1 MSLTRFLRTPH
12 QASRI
17 FGLDGPAA
25 PRPKNLF
32 YVNFRRG
39 NDTAASQAS
48 QRTWQRDLSYRVKA
62 VDRPGVTPEV
72 QELNQYNKKRQVYTG
87 YKLQQMKVTF
97 YDTVDNTAGQMWNDY
112 AQHYFGDFRHDKA
125 RDDFRWDVMADEYR
139 DTATEDGFG
148 FGFAPRRASQSEMEE
163 NVQFFFDTISVY
175 QVFGGKFIQFDII
188 NPKITSF
195 DADDLS
201 YEDSGI
207 GLFTMVVA
215 YEAIIYVNNGKP
227 QAILSNE
234 TVGEAF
240 AEGSGQFDG
249 DVIEPDDGTP

>member
-32 YVNFRRG
+32 YVSFKRG
-39 NDTAASQAS
+39 NDTVASQTS
-48 QRTWQRDLSYRVKA
+48 QSAWQRDISFRVKA

-97 YDTVDNTAGQMWNDY
+97 YDTADNTAGQMWNDY
-112 AQHYFGDFRHDKA
+112 AQHYFGDFRHDEN
-125 RDDFRWDVMADEYR
+125 RDDFRWDVMANEYR
-139 DTATEDGFG
+139 DTAGAG
-148 FGFAPRRASQSEMEE
+148 FGFAPRQASQTEMEE
-163 NVQFFFDTISVY
+163 NVQFFFDTISVF
-175 QVFGGKFIQFDII
+175 QVFKQQFVQFDII

-215 YEAIIYVNNGKP
+215 YEAIIYVNNGQP
-227 QAILSNE
+227 QAISENGSVSE
-234 TVGEAF
+234 VF
-240 AEGSGQFDG
+240 AKGSGEFDG
-249 DVIEPDDGTP
+249 DVIEPDSGTP